1 MGRRIFKIQ
10 DLVLVNMI
18 LDIWWKLYEYWEKL
32 REVKGEREYLKFTI
46 KLLINVIVMEIE
58 WILRN
63 C

>member
-46 KLLINVIVMEIE
+46 KLLINIIVMEIE

>member
-32 REVKGEREYLKFTI
+32 REVKGKREYLKFTI
-46 KLLINVIVMEIE
+46 KMLINVIVMEIK